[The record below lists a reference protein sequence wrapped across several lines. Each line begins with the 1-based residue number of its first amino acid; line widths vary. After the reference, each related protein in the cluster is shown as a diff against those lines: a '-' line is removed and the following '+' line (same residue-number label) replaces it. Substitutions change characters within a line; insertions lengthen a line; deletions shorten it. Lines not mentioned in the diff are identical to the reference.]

1 MLILQLKRVFPFFL
15 LSFPVIIDIINGYLR
30 GTDGTGESL
39 VGILYRGMIIL
50 LSVVY
55 LFRTKY
61 SDYIK
66 ILILSSIALLIYHI
80 LIGAYSNSVFMSL
93 MKIMNFYFVL
103 CIILK
108 NHYFSDPEKVIKAAI
123 LYGVL
128 AAGTL
133 VYCFIVG
140 AGYNAYTDDTFGT
153 KGFFVAMN
161 DVGLTILLLNIL
173 ACYSF
178 QRTGDLFYLIA
189 FIIMSVGSC
198 LVGSAAC
205 YFGTAFILF
214 FLALSI
220 VFVKFADY
228 KSSYKIKFVTLILVV
243 ATSYYAVIN
252 IISIIQQD
260 SYLSRKYEDIGAIFL
275 EASGRGYLIDASIK
289 TISNFNF
296 FDWCFGKGYLYL
308 VENQH
313 HLCYGDPKA
322 AEVDPLDLVGQ
333 FGIFFSIPILLF
345 PIKRLVACMRNF
357 IKCHTILD
365 YWFIIAFSCF
375 IGHAFYGGHAYTSP
389 LVLSYLAVFIYVLD
403 NRNILNST
411 S

>member
-1 MLILQLKRVFPFFL
+1 M
-15 LSFPVIIDIINGYLR
+15 
-30 GTDGTGESL
+30 
-39 VGILYRGMIIL
+39 
-50 LSVVY
+50 
-55 LFRTKY
+55 
-61 SDYIK
+61 
-66 ILILSSIALLIYHI
+66 
-80 LIGAYSNSVFMSL
+80 
-93 MKIMNFYFVL
+93 
-103 CIILK
+103 
-108 NHYFSDPEKVIKAAI
+108 
-123 LYGVL
+123 
-128 AAGTL
+128 
-133 VYCFIVG
+133 
-140 AGYNAYTDDTFGT
+140 
-153 KGFFVAMN
+153 
-161 DVGLTILLLNIL
+161 
-173 ACYSF
+173 
-178 QRTGDLFYLIA
+178 
-189 FIIMSVGSC
+189 
-198 LVGSAAC
+198 
-205 YFGTAFILF
+205 
-214 FLALSI
+214 
-220 VFVKFADY
+220 
-228 KSSYKIKFVTLILVV
+228 

-365 YWFIIAFSCF
+365 YWCIIAFSCF